1 VKKKGVF
8 FSKHLDGMNQNP
20 KKWGLFS
27 AKRGGKKKVASCQ
40 IQKKTKDKMSWA
52 ILVLVAA
59 CLGVVWYMTHSE
71 PERRRKP
78 RDRGRDYDRDYDR
91 NRDYDRESVRDDDRK
106 YDRHSKNA
114 RAQLEP
120 VKQASK
126 QEQSPRLLL
135 VYDLVTETEEACEH
149 VIWFSRCEGDGSEL
163 DVAHAKNYSSTALMT
178 QEKIAFPLIV
188 GVNVYRGQ
196 ELFGRGVCTVRG
208 PGEPLPV
215 P

>member
-1 VKKKGVF
+1 
-8 FSKHLDGMNQNP
+8 LQNT
-20 KKWGLFS
+20 
-27 AKRGGKKKVASCQ
+27 AGKKSRLLSNP
-40 IQKKTKDKMSWA
+40 KKTKDKMSWA

-59 CLGVVWYMTHSE
+59 CLGVVWYMTRSE

-78 RDRGRDYDRDYDR
+78 RDRGRDYDRDYEHDYDR

-149 VIWFSRCEGDGSEL
+149 VIWFSRCEGDVYEITINNVPVASGGGSEL

-208 PGEPLPV
+208 PGEPLPA